1 MGYTTKPCFDLFCLV
16 LFLRLFKFYEWIVKL
31 WQMCTMEC
39 LTELVK
45 KGGTMGFAGK
55 WMEMED
61 TILSEV
67 TRARKDK

>member
-1 MGYTTKPCFDLFCLV
+1 
-16 LFLRLFKFYEWIVKL
+16 
-31 WQMCTMEC
+31 MEC

-61 TILSEV
+61 TVLSEV